1 VLRVLVAGVSFPSLQ
16 PERDVLEPIGAEVVA
31 ASDTV
36 DALALAPEADALL
49 TDYFTVSAE
58 VVAELRR
65 CRVVCQYGVG
75 LDGIDV
81 DAATAAGI
89 LVTHTP
95 AYCVDELADHA
106 LALLLA
112 VARKVTL
119 YNSSVR
125 EGAWDYNVGPPM
137 RSLRGRTLG
146 LVGFGRA
153 ARALAQ
159 RVVPLGLRPLAHD
172 PLVDPET
179 IAAGGAEPATLA
191 RVLAESDIVSL
202 HAPMTP
208 ETRGLLGAAE
218 LAAMRPGAIVVNT
231 ARGGLVD
238 EQALAAALREG
249 RLAGA
254 GLDVFGTE
262 PPAPDNPLL
271 ALENVVVTPHAAFL
285 SVESLIRVQRE
296 AAEEVARVL
305 TGDRPLYG
313 VNLAVLESAKQN
325 PYMSVVAPDELSRTL

>member
-1 VLRVLVAGVSFPSLQ
+1 VFRVVVAGVSFPSLE
-16 PERDVLEPIGAEVVA
+16 PERDVLERIGAEVAV
-31 ASDTV
+31 ASD
-36 DALALAPEADALL
+36 DAEALALAREADALL
-49 TDYFTVSAE
+49 TDYFPVAAD

-75 LDGIDV
+75 LDGIDI

-119 YNSSVR
+119 YDRSVR

-146 LVGFGRA
+146 LVGFGRT
-153 ARALAQ
+153 ARALAE
-159 RVVPLGLRPLAHD
+159 RVAPLGLRALAHD
-172 PLVDPET
+172 PLVAAET
-179 IAAGGAEPATLA
+179 IAAAGAEPATLA
-191 RVLAESDIVSL
+191 RVLAESHIVSL
-202 HAPMTP
+202 HVPLTS

-218 LAAMRPGAIVVNT
+218 LAAMKPGSIVVNT

-238 EQALAAALREG
+238 ERALAAALREG

-254 GLDVFGTE
+254 GLDVLATE
-262 PPAPDNPLL
+262 PPARDNPLL
-271 ALENVVVTPHAAFL
+271 ALENVVLTPHAAFL
-285 SVESLIRVQRE
+285 SVESLMRVQRQ

-305 TGDRPLYG
+305 TGERPRHA
-313 VNLAVLESAKQN
+313 VNMAALEGAKQN
-325 PYMSVVAPDELSRTL
+325 TRVGAVLPDGLPKTP